1 MAKKRETTSV
11 QVRHGENIQ
20 EYVIDLE
27 KIRESE
33 HPGSC
38 YFVFAVDMEDR
49 TGMAE
54 LHASPM
60 SLASMLISVF
70 DAHGVDEDKIFAL
83 IKMSRA
89 TDKMENMGIDFNAMG
104 NND

>member
-11 QVRHGENIQ
+11 QVRHGEDIQ
-20 EYVIDLE
+20 EYVIDLK
-27 KIRESE
+27 KIRESKQ
-33 HPGSC
+33 PGSC
-38 YFVFAVDMEDR
+38 YFMFAVDWEDR

-54 LHASPM
+54 LHATPM

-70 DAHGVDEDKIFAL
+70 DSHGIDEDMIFTL
-83 IKMSRA
+83 IKWARSMD
-89 TDKMENMGIDFNAMG
+89 TMEDAGIDFNAMG